1 MNIEDIKKIINEA
14 KDSGLTIKVRDVA
27 FVLLKK
33 NIDDDNVCYSTLF
46 GVDYSENELEEY
58 VNGDKVKYLNRLLRE
73 EQKSIKDN
81 ATNNITF
88 DENRAG
94 MEEDLRYIEK
104 FIKDNEKTL
113 DPKEIATLIGR
124 KSELRVKLNDKFG
137 AAEQKDEQR
146 IVVMTKFSGICEWTN
161 RECPMTRQYAME
173 KFNLIEKE

>member
-14 KDSGLTIKVRDVA
+14 KDSGLIIKVRDVA

-58 VNGDKVKYLNRLLRE
+58 VNGNKVKYLNTLLRE
-73 EQKSIKDN
+73 EQKHAKESS
-81 ATNNITF
+81 ANNITF

-113 DPKEIATLIGR
+113 DPKEIAALIGR

-146 IVVMTKFSGICEWTN
+146 IEVLEKCDRICDHLQ
-161 RECPMTRQYAME
+161 RECPLSRKQLIKM
-173 KFNLIEKE
+173 FNIPENK

>member
-1 MNIEDIKKIINEA
+1 MNIEDIKKIINDA
-14 KDSGLTIKVRDVA
+14 KDNGLIIKVRDVA

-46 GVDYSENELEEY
+46 GVDYSEHELEEY
-58 VNGDKVKYLNRLLRE
+58 VNGDKVKYLNKLLRGE
-73 EQKSIKDN
+73 ETHVKEN
-81 ATNNITF
+81 TANNISF

-94 MEEDLRYIEK
+94 IEEDLRYIEK
-104 FIKDNEKTL
+104 FVKDNEKTL
-113 DPKEIATLIGR
+113 EPKEIAALIGR

-161 RECPMTRQYAME
+161 RECPMTRQYAMD